1 MEIETLSGSPRLLRN
16 LNERAVLKRLLAEG
30 PLTRME
36 LEAFTGLSKPAMS
49 DLLRRLEAANL
60 IRRDGEKAGSFG
72 PKAGLWCIEPA
83 SAFVGG
89 IDVSVHG
96 IRAAVADVT
105 GRTVASSNRR
115 CEPGER
121 YDAQERLCAV
131 IDDVARQAGISPFE
145 IDQMV
150 VGLPGIVDTESGN
163 LRKGQQLPNWQGF
176 HIPEALE
183 SVVGHR
189 RVIIENDVNLVALEE
204 MSAGAAQGVQSFI
217 LFWIGDGVG
226 GAAVVGG
233 KLLRGYTGMAGEL
246 GGTMVPD
253 RMTAPGEMAR
263 MALLEDLLSPA
274 SIGRLIDE
282 HGLEGEDSADAVAKA
297 ATGSGHAAFFADLSY
312 RVAAG
317 LTGAIGILDPEMVV
331 LGGAIGHAAGR
342 CLSRGVTGILK
353 TLPIALPQIVPS
365 AVGVD
370 AIRAGAVELALDHA
384 RERLFAGGSA
394 ARGQP

>member
-1 MEIETLSGSPRLLRN
+1 MQDLSGSPRLLRN
-16 LNERAVLKRLLAEG
+16 LNERAVLKRLLSEG

-49 DLLRRLEAANL
+49 DLLRRLEAASL

-72 PKAGLWCIEPA
+72 PKAGLWCIEA
-83 SAFVGG
+83 KSAYVAG

-96 IRAAVADVT
+96 IRAAISDIT
-105 GRTVASSNRR
+105 GQTVAAAHRHG
-115 CEPGER
+115 EPGER
-121 YDAQERLCAV
+121 YDARERL
-131 IDDVARQAGISPFE
+131 VATIEDAAAKAGISVRDL
-145 IDQMV
+145 DQLV

-183 SVVGHR
+183 DILGHR

-226 GAAVVGG
+226 AGAVVGG

-246 GGTMVPD
+246 GGTLVPD
-253 RMTAPGEMAR
+253 RLAAPGEMVR

-274 SIGRLIDE
+274 AIASLIAE
-282 HGLEGEDSADAVAKA
+282 HGLEGEDSADAVARA
-297 ATGSGHAAFFADLSY
+297 AVGAGNAAFFADLSY

-331 LGGAIGHAAGR
+331 LGGGIGHAAGR
-342 CLSRGVTGILK
+342 CLSRGVINVLSK
-353 TLPIALPQIVPS
+353 LPIAMPQVVPS
-365 AVGVD
+365 AVGRD
-370 AIRAGAVELALDHA
+370 AVRAGAIELALDHA